1 MGHLAWMRRFLW
13 IVPVILGLVFIGAGA
28 YMIVQG
34 LDAKDDVR
42 TQLAAERIL
51 TAEDASIPNAPVDDV
66 ATARAQ
72 ADVIKKHS
80 LESSGGKTYAEMDR
94 EDPNR
99 PTYLTGVTLRSA
111 LNLAVMGFKVS
122 DLVIGM
128 GAFVIVMGASHVLL
142 LAPLT
147 FWVLRPEPTPPL
159 ARARPGLVGS
169 PG

>member
-1 MGHLAWMRRFLW
+1 MAHLTWIRRFLW
-13 IVPVILGLVFIGAGA
+13 VIPVVLGLVFIVAGA

-42 TQLAAERIL
+42 TQLAAEKIIS
-51 TAEDASIPNAPVDDV
+51 AEDASIPNAPVDDV
-66 ATARAQ
+66 ATARSQ
-72 ADVIKKHS
+72 AAVIKQHS
-80 LESSGGKTYAEMDR
+80 LERSGGKTYAEMDR

-99 PTYLTGVTLRSA
+99 ATYLTGVTLRSA

-128 GAFVIVMGASHVLL
+128 GAFVVVIGASHVFL

-147 FWVLRPEPTPPL
+147 FWVLRPEPAPPL
-159 ARARPGLVGS
+159 ARARPGLAGS

>member
-1 MGHLAWMRRFLW
+1 MAHLTWIRRFLW
-13 IVPVILGLVFIGAGA
+13 VIPVVLGLVFIVAGA
-28 YMIVQG
+28 YMIAQG

-42 TQLAAERIL
+42 TQLAAEKIVS
-51 TAEDASIPNAPVDDV
+51 AEDASIPNAPVDDV
-66 ATARAQ
+66 ATARSQ
-72 ADVIKKHS
+72 AAVIKQHS
-80 LESSGGKTYAEMDR
+80 LERSGGKTYAEMDR

-99 PTYLTGVTLRSA
+99 ATYLTGVTLRSA

-147 FWVLRPEPTPPL
+147 FWVLRPEPAPPL
-159 ARARPGLVGS
+159 ARARPGLAGS